1 MAELSG
7 SGICNPAVQGLCPP
21 LATCWIC
28 FGLSQVQIP
37 GFAHTLKVLENLK
50 YKIKNSRT
58 LKVRVGAV
66 GANFIQPRFSSA

>member
-7 SGICNPAVQGLCPP
+7 SGTHNSAVPGLCPP

-37 GFAHTLKVLENLK
+37 GFAHTLKVLE
-50 YKIKNSRT
+50 
-58 LKVRVGAV
+58 
-66 GANFIQPRFSSA
+66 F